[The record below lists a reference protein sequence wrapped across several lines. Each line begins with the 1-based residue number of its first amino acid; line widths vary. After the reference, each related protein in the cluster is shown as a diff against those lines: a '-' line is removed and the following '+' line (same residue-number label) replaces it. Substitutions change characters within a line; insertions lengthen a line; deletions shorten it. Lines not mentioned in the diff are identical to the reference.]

1 MIVTR
6 LSMDHVDKVL
16 TQWRQERPD
25 LDVGPMGIIGRFKRL
40 HDRVSDELARVYTS
54 HGLNAASFDVLATLR
69 RSGHPYQLSPSALID
84 WTMVTSGTMTN
95 RLDRLEAQ
103 ALIERRPNPEDGRG
117 SVVALS
123 AKGFDLIDH
132 VIAEHVEN
140 QHRILSGLTSASQ
153 EQLDGFLKL
162 WLSNLEEAD
171 LKRSSEQK
179 K

>member
-1 MIVTR
+1 
-6 LSMDHVDKVL
+6 
-16 TQWRQERPD
+16 
-25 LDVGPMGIIGRFKRL
+25 
-40 HDRVSDELARVYTS
+40 
-54 HGLNAASFDVLATLR
+54 
-69 RSGHPYQLSPSALID
+69 
-84 WTMVTSGTMTN
+84 MVTSGTMTN

>member
-1 MIVTR
+1 
-6 LSMDHVDKVL
+6 MDHVDKIL
-16 TQWRQERPD
+16 AQWRRERPD
-25 LDVGPMGIIGRFKRL
+25 LDVGPMGVIGRFKRL
-40 HDRVSDELARVYTS
+40 HDRISDELARVYTS

-69 RSGHPYQLSPSALID
+69 RSGRPYQLSPSALID

-103 ALIERRPNPEDGRG
+103 ALIERRPNPVDGRG

-123 AKGFDLIDH
+123 AQGFDLIDQ

-140 QHRILSGLTSASQ
+140 QHIIMSGLTTGSR
-153 EQLDGFLKL
+153 EQLDGLLTL
-162 WLSNLEEAD
+162 WLSKLEKAD
-171 LKRSSEQK
+171 LQRNSK

>member
-1 MIVTR
+1 
-6 LSMDHVDKVL
+6 MDHVDKVL
-16 TQWRQERPD
+16 AQWRQERPD
-25 LDVGPMGIIGRFKRL
+25 LDVGPMGILGRFKRL
-40 HDRVSDELARVYTS
+40 HGRVSDELARVYTS

-69 RSGHPYQLSPSALID
+69 RSGRPYQLSPSALIE

-123 AKGFDLIDH
+123 AQGFDLIDQ

-140 QHRILSGLTSASQ
+140 QHLILSGLTTASR
-153 EQLDGFLKL
+153 EQLDELLKL
-162 WLSNLEEAD
+162 WLSKLEDAD
-171 LKRSSEQK
+171 LARESERQK
-179 K
+179 